1 MLVALGPAPAS
12 AGAPGTWWAVDVD
25 GDDGTPLAS
34 CPADAVAGL
43 VADLT
48 GRDITAAGRAAD
60 GKPLGIAVAL
70 DHAVIPRSRWSDT
83 LLEANQTVEIVTAV
97 QGG

>member
-1 MLVALGPAPAS
+1 MNTAPQDTIQVN
-12 AGAPGTWWAVDVD
+12 GHPV
-25 GDDGTPLAS
+25 PLTEGLS
-34 CPADAVAGL
+34 VADA

-60 GKPLGIAVAL
+60 GRPLGIAVAL
-70 DHAVIPRSRWSDT
+70 DHAVVPRSRWSDT
-83 LLEANQTVEIVTAV
+83 RLEANQTVEIVTAV

>member
-1 MLVALGPAPAS
+1 MNTAPHHTILVNGNPVPL
-12 AGAPGTWWAVDVD
+12 TD
-25 GDDGTPLAS
+25 GLS
-34 CPADAVAGL
+34 VADA

-48 GRDITAAGRAAD
+48 GRDITAAGSAAD

-70 DHAVIPRSRWSDT
+70 DQAVIPRSRWSDT
-83 LLEANQTVEIVTAV
+83 ILEADQTVEIVTAV

>member
-1 MLVALGPAPAS
+1 MNPAPQDTVLVN
-12 AGAPGTWWAVDVD
+12 GNPV
-25 GDDGTPLAS
+25 PLTEGLTV
-34 CPADAVAGL
+34 ADA

-48 GRDITAAGRAAD
+48 GREITAAGRAAD

-70 DHAVIPRSRWSDT
+70 DHAVIPRSRWADT
-83 LLEANQTVEIVTAV
+83 LLEADQTVEIVTAV

>member
-1 MLVALGPAPAS
+1 MATHLPVPVVAEIGH
-12 AGAPGTWWAVDVD
+12 GRV
-25 GDDGTPLAS
+25 
-34 CPADAVAGL
+34 ADA

-83 LLEANQTVEIVTAV
+83 MLEADQTVEIVTAV

>member
-1 MLVALGPAPAS
+1 MNTAPQDTILVNGNP
-12 AGAPGTWWAVDVD
+12 V
-25 GDDGTPLAS
+25 PLTEGLS
-34 CPADAVAGL
+34 VADA

-48 GRDITAAGRAAD
+48 GRDITAEGRAAD

-70 DHAVIPRSRWSDT
+70 DHAVIPRSRWSET
-83 LLEANQTVEIVTAV
+83 MLEANQTVEIVTAV